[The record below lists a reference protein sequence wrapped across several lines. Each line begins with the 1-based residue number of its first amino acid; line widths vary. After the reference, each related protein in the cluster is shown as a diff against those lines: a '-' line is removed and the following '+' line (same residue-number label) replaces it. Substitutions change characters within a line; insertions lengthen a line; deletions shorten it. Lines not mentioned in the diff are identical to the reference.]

1 MIAAQEEGI
10 QERQQQPQQISAAQ
24 LAMALSQAGVT
35 GSQPSTSK
43 TSFTVDLRPS
53 AFDLHR
59 GKLSQKSQHCLDSD
73 QKHRISD
80 YRYSVWR
87 GALAFTGCRFD

>member
-43 TSFTVDLRPS
+43 ASFRS
-53 AFDLHR
+53 AVMCFSFANSLMPQR
-59 GKLSQKSQHCLDSD
+59 SQHCLD
-73 QKHRISD
+73 
-80 YRYSVWR
+80 
-87 GALAFTGCRFD
+87 FDLKFRTSHDRQSF